1 MGARDATFPLVP
13 RRRLVGLP
21 FGAMHSARRGGG
33 SDVAGT
39 RPYRPGDDV
48 RGIDWAA
55 SARLSSAHAS
65 DEFLVREWYAEEAP
79 FVVIVC
85 DRRPEMRLCPPELPW
100 LHKPAA
106 VRVCAELIGAS
117 AVAARGFIG
126 YLDFALGEEEPF
138 WRPPQSPSELWH
150 ITERHLAFPEFRAQP
165 DNIARA
171 LDFLGRHRRSVPSG
185 SFVFVLSDF
194 LEPPCRDAWAR
205 ALEQRW
211 DVVPV
216 VIQDPVWEQS
226 FPAVGSVVVPLA
238 DPDGRPRS
246 VRLQARE
253 TERRR
258 EEHEARLDRLRTEL
272 LTLGIEPI
280 LVSSS
285 DREEIFRSFLVWAD
299 ERQFRRGRA
308 G

>member
-1 MGARDATFPLVP
+1 MAHRDQTFPLTP

-21 FGAMHSARRGGG
+21 FGAMHSARRGSG

-55 SARLSSAHAS
+55 SARLSSAHGS
-65 DEFLVREWYAEEAP
+65 DEFILREWYAEEAP
-79 FVVIVC
+79 FVVIVN
-85 DRRPEMRLCPPELPW
+85 DRRPEMTLYPEGLPW
-100 LHKPAA
+100 LRKPEA

-117 AVAARGFIG
+117 AVAARGFVG
-126 YLDFALGEEEPF
+126 YLDFALGEDDPF
-138 WRPPQSPSELWH
+138 WRPPQSPSEVWH
-150 ITERHLAFPEFRAQP
+150 ITERHLVFPEFRAQP
-165 DNIARA
+165 DTVARA
-171 LDFLGRHRRSVPSG
+171 LEFLARHRRSVPSG
-185 SFVFVLSDF
+185 SFVFLLSDF
-194 LEPPCRDAWAR
+194 LEPPSRDVWAR

-211 DVVPV
+211 DLVPV

-238 DPDGRPRS
+238 EPDGRTRP
-246 VRLQARE
+246 VRLRPRE
-253 TERRR
+253 AERRR
-258 EEHEARLDRLRTEL
+258 EEHGSRLDRLLTEL
-272 LTLGIEPI
+272 MTLGIEPI
-280 LVSSS
+280 LVSAVE
-285 DREEIFRSFLVWAD
+285 REAILQAFLVWAD

>member
-1 MGARDATFPLVP
+1 MGAWDATFPLVP

-21 FGAMHSARRGGG
+21 FGAMHSARRGAG

-39 RPYRPGDDV
+39 RPYLPGDDI
-48 RGIDWAA
+48 RGIDWGA

-65 DEFLVREWYAEEAP
+65 DEFLLREWYAEEAP

-85 DRRPEMRLCPPELPW
+85 DRRPQMRLCPAELPW

-150 ITERHLAFPEFRAQP
+150 ITERHLAFPEFQAQP
-165 DNIARA
+165 DNVARA
-171 LDFLGRHRRSVPSG
+171 LDFLARHRRSVPSG
-185 SFVFVLSDF
+185 SFVFLLSDF
-194 LEPPCRDAWAR
+194 LEPPPREAWSR

-238 DPDGRPRS
+238 DPDGRARP
-246 VRLQARE
+246 VRLRPRE
-253 TERRR
+253 ADRRR
-258 EEHEARLDRLRTEL
+258 AEHECRIDRLRTEL
-272 LTLGIEPI
+272 LSLGIEPI

-285 DREEIFRSFLVWAD
+285 DSEEIFRSFLVWAD